1 MTVYELIQQLQEC
14 DKPDAVIRVRVAT
27 PKDRSGERSF
37 ELYAVEQGELATDV
51 YYDSVS
57 SNEVIIEAEVK

>member
-27 PKDRSGERSF
+27 PEDGKRSF
-37 ELYAVEQGELATDV
+37 ELYAVEKGGLATDV
-51 YYDSVS
+51 YYDSIS
-57 SNEVIIEAEVK
+57 SNEVIIEAEVE